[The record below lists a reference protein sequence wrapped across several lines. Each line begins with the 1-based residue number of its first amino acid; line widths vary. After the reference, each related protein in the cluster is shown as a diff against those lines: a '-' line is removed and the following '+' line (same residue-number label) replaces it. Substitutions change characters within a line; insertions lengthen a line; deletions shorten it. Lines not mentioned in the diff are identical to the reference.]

1 VKHAAVRHAPSL
13 RVSPGGVAAAS
24 SGSFTWIV
32 HRRQAP
38 VAFLA
43 TPLMALGD
51 GEELHVSVE
60 LEAGASAALTGQ
72 GPTTLLRTGQRVVQ
86 RWRIR
91 VGEDAHLTLL
101 PWVTIPFPGSR
112 SWTEVHV
119 ELADGA
125 TLCAWDLLAVGRV
138 GRGERFVFDELRSSW
153 RILRLDAP
161 LLDERLLVRGGDQA
175 AAEAMLAGR
184 SHVGSLFLAGFAE
197 KLVPLA
203 LVREALDTSLDLA
216 GASQPAPGLVV
227 ARALERSAD
236 RLEQA
241 FWPLVSAARTA
252 VALPRLDPGH
262 VARRWFGTGPP
273 RTVGSDPGGQ
283 TA

>member
-1 VKHAAVRHAPSL
+1 M
-13 RVSPGGVAAAS
+13 
-24 SGSFTWIV
+24 
-32 HRRQAP
+32 HRRRTP

-60 LEAGASAALTGQ
+60 VEAGASAALTGQ

-86 RWRIR
+86 RWQIR

-112 SWTEVHV
+112 SLTEIEV
-119 ELADGA
+119 ELAAGA
-125 TLCAWDLLAVGRV
+125 SLCAWDLLAVGRV

-153 RILRLDAP
+153 RIAQHDAP
-161 LLDERLLVRGGDQA
+161 LLDERLLVRGGDRA

-197 KLVPLA
+197 ELVPLA
-203 LVREALDTSLDLA
+203 LVRESLDTSLDLA
-216 GASQPAPGLVV
+216 GASRPAPGLVV

-252 VALPRLDPGH
+252 VALPPLDPGH
-262 VARRWFGTGPP
+262 VARRWFGTRP
-273 RTVGSDPGGQ
+273 V
-283 TA
+283 